1 VLLSDRAADAVEEMD
16 RDDCDPGRLERTYA
30 QFDLVNRAVSGW
42 QGIYRQ
48 HIKPLLTAGTPVSLL
63 DVGCGGGDVAVRLAR
78 WAARDRLPLRVTAV
92 DPDPRAAAFA
102 EARAAAFAEARAAAG
117 KVPGVSFRRQDTTG
131 LLAAGERFD
140 VVISNHVLHHLP
152 DDHLPAF
159 LSESA
164 VLAGRLVLHNDLRRS
179 ALAYGLFSG
188 AALPFRGSFIRADG
202 LTSIRRSYTA
212 AELRAAAP
220 PGWTV
225 RPGFPFRNLL
235 LLERPAG
242 GVPPGTGQ
250 GAADESA
257 TPGRRP

>member
-1 VLLSDRAADAVEEMD
+1 MLLSDRAADAVEEMD

-30 QFDLVNRAVSGW
+30 QFELVNRAVSGW

-48 HIKPLLTAGTPVSLL
+48 HLKPLLTAGTPVSLL

-102 EARAAAFAEARAAAG
+102 EGRAAAG
-117 KVPGVSFRRQDTTG
+117 KAPGVSFRRQDTTG

-140 VVISNHVLHHLP
+140 VVVSNHVLHHLP

-159 LSESA
+159 LVESA
-164 VLAGRLVLHNDLRRS
+164 ALARRLVLHNDLRRS

-202 LTSIRRSYTA
+202 LTSIRRSYTP

>member
-1 VLLSDRAADAVEEMD
+1 MLLSDRAADAVEEMD

-102 EARAAAFAEARAAAG
+102 EARAAAG

-164 VLAGRLVLHNDLRRS
+164 ALAGRLVLHNDLRRS

-257 TPGRRP
+257 TSGRRP